1 MLTSRD
7 APGPRRMDDVGLIWF
22 RVGDLRL
29 ADNPAL
35 EAAMADGPV
44 VPFFAWTPSEES
56 NWAPGAASRWWLH
69 HSLADLARALE
80 QRGSRLIIR
89 SAASIGEVLT
99 GLIAEIGATRVY
111 FNRGYT
117 PAERSSE
124 SGIKTTGLQSLAF
137 NARLLVEP
145 SDVRRQGDA
154 PFRVFS
160 AFWRSTDSLISVTS
174 PSPAPGRIAGPISW
188 PASEPLQSLGLQPVP
203 DWAAGLRSTWQPGE
217 SNAERVLNRFVNTA
231 LARYQPERD
240 LPDRDGTSR
249 LSPHL
254 HFGELGP
261 RQVWCA
267 LQHQLQTTEPGSALA
282 RSIDGLRRELG
293 WREFASYLLYQ
304 LPHLSD
310 QSLDSGFDDLDW
322 ETNVA
327 DAHAWQRGRT
337 GYPLIDAGMRQLWQT
352 GWMHNRVRM
361 VVASFLVKDLLQRWQ
376 DGAGWFW
383 DTLVDADLANNTLGW
398 QWAAGC
404 GPDAAPFPRV
414 FNPTLQA
421 QRFDPN
427 GDYIRRFVPELSGL
441 AAPYIHAPWTA
452 PPMVLAEAR
461 VSLGR
466 SYPWPIVDH
475 PMARARALKAFG
487 NRRAR
492 ASRHV

>member
-1 MLTSRD
+1 VKPLTNE
-7 APGPRRMDDVGLIWF
+7 LCLLWF

-35 EAAMADGPV
+35 NAALAEV
-44 VPFFAWTPSEES
+44 RVLPFFAWIPSEEDT
-56 NWAPGAASRWWLH
+56 WAPGAASRWWLH
-69 HSLADLARALE
+69 HSLANLARDLE

-89 SAASIGEVLT
+89 SGASISEVLAR
-99 GLIAEIGATRVY
+99 LIVETGATRLY

-117 PAERSSE
+117 PAER
-124 SGIKTTGLQSLAF
+124 LAEASIERTPLRNVSF

-145 SDVRRQGDA
+145 TEIRRQSDA

-160 AFWRSTDSLISVTS
+160 AFWRSTEPCIAIA
-174 PSPAPGRIAGPISW
+174 PPAPAPRRISGPLSW
-188 PASEPLQSLGLQPVP
+188 PESETLQSLALRPVH

-217 SNAERVLNRFVNTA
+217 SHAMQVLERFVDTA

-249 LSPHL
+249 LSPYL

-261 RQVWCA
+261 RQIWFT
-267 LQHQLQTTEPGSALA
+267 LQRRLENTKPDSGLA
-282 RSIDGLRRELG
+282 RSIELLRCELG
-293 WREFASYLLYQ
+293 WREFATYLLYH

-310 QSLDSGFDDLDW
+310 QSLDTAFDDLDW
-322 ETNVA
+322 QANVA

-361 VVASFLVKDLLQRWQ
+361 VVASFFVKDLLLRWQ
-376 DGAGWFW
+376 DGACWFW

-398 QWAAGC
+398 QWAAGR
-404 GPDAAPFPRV
+404 GSDAAPFTRV

-421 QRFDPN
+421 ERFDPT
-427 GDYIRRFVPELSGL
+427 GDYIRRFVPELSRL
-441 AAPYIHAPWTA
+441 AAPYIHAPWSA
-452 PPMVLAEAR
+452 PPTVLAEAG
-461 VSLGR
+461 VSPGR

-475 PMARARALKAFG
+475 PTARVRALNAFSK
-487 NRRAR
+487 RRAL
-492 ASRHV
+492 ASRHS